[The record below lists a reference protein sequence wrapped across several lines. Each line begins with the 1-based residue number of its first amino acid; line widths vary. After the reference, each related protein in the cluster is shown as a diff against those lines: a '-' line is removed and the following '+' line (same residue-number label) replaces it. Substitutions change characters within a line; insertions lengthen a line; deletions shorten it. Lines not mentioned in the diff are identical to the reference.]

1 VNAPTNPHAPAGP
14 LSAEERQLA
23 DVAVAV
29 LRNSDRAA
37 AARLVV
43 RLLAAHDAAA
53 AERDAAAQR
62 AEAAAADCDAM
73 IRAVNRFDEAA
84 ADVMTRAGLTIINQ
98 PGATTRQAI
107 EVLGHMIAE
116 RNELKSSLDSLRAQ
130 LQAEAAARAGVEAE
144 RDALLPLMVVRCP
157 ETNLW
162 LAETFAES
170 AGFETRE
177 EAIAWVR
184 KAAGLAAGEEVKHG

>member
-1 VNAPTNPHAPAGP
+1 MPTPETPHAPAGP
-14 LSAEERQLA
+14 LSDEERQLA

-43 RLLAAHDAAA
+43 RLLAAHDALA

-116 RNELKSSLDSLRAQ
+116 RDSLRRE
-130 LQAEAAARAGVEAE
+130 LAAAREE
-144 RDALLPLMVVRCP
+144 RDALIQSRITHHCFGGKTEYLVQYVNRG
-157 ETNLW
+157 EE
-162 LAETFAES
+162 AYHVFHSES
-170 AGFETRE
+170 
-177 EAIAWVR
+177 EAIAAVR
-184 KAAGLAAGEEVKHG
+184 NAAGLAAEGEGQ